1 MICKN
6 CGNEIAEGNQFCE
19 NCGTAVE
26 VEEVVV
32 AEAEVVAEAA
42 PEATTNPGK
51 AFGIVALICGIAGA
65 VLPCIPCLSYIAFIP
80 IVLGLVFGFIGMS
93 KSKAAGA
100 KNTLA
105 LVGVILS
112 FCGIAVF
119 VLSIFAGVIIGVLGS
134 ASSY

>member
-26 VEEVVV
+26 IEEV
-32 AEAEVVAEAA
+32 VVAEAA

>member
-6 CGNEIAEGNQFCE
+6 CGNEIAECNQFCE
-19 NCGTAVE
+19 NCGAAVAAE
-26 VEEVVV
+26 EIVAAEGEVVT
-32 AEAEVVAEAA
+32 
-42 PEATTNPGK
+42 EATTDPGK
-51 AFGIVALICGIAGA
+51 AFGIVALICGIAGV
-65 VLPCIPCLSYIAFIP
+65 VLPCVPCLSYIAFVP
-80 IVLGLVFGFIGMS
+80 IILGLVFGFIGMS

-112 FCGIAVF
+112 FCGVGVF
-119 VLSIFAGVIIGVLGS
+119 VLSIFAGVIIGLLGS

>member
-19 NCGTAVE
+19 NCGAAVE
-26 VEEVVV
+26 VEEIV
-32 AEAEVVAEAA
+32 AAEGEVVA
-42 PEATTNPGK
+42 EATTNPGK
-51 AFGIVALICGIAGA
+51 AFGIVSLICGIVGA
-65 VLPCIPCLSYIAFIP
+65 VLPCVPCLSYIAFIP
-80 IVLGLVFGFIGMS
+80 IILGLVFGFIGMS

-112 FCGIAVF
+112 FCGIGVF
-119 VLSIFAGVIIGVLGS
+119 VLSIFAGVIIGILGS

>member
-26 VEEVVV
+26 IEEVI
-32 AEAEVVAEAA
+32 VAEAA

-51 AFGIVALICGIAGA
+51 TFGIVALICGIASV

-80 IVLGLVFGFIGMS
+80 TILALVFGFIGMS
-93 KSKAAGA
+93 KSKAAGF

-105 LVGVILS
+105 LVGVILA

-119 VLSIFAGVIIGVLGS
+119 VVSLFLGFFIGLFGSLSNS
-134 ASSY
+134 AYYY